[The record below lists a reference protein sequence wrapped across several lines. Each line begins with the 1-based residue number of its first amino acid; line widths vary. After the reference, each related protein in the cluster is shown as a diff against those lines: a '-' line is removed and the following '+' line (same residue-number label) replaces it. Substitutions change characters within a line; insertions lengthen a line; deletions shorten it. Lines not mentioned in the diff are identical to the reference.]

1 MFHLG
6 GRKKPAFGSLEVR
19 RVSGYRKHAQ
29 SKRNLRK
36 SMKLILNIY
45 IYIYISK
52 FLLWGKHFE
61 DGSCCYSEFPFQG
74 IVFPIPQ
81 EEPPGQTH
89 LQSSGTNFCRCVSQS
104 LPPLRCRARGAWSR
118 LRPHQQHGV
127 FWLAYML
134 PMGTRVFHRVSNIK
148 DTCAV
153 LCNLSVNQHTQ

>member
-6 GRKKPAFGSLEVR
+6 GRKKTAFGSLEVR

-36 SMKLILNIY
+36 SMKLMLNIS
-45 IYIYISK
+45 IYIYIS
-52 FLLWGKHFE
+52 
-61 DGSCCYSEFPFQG
+61 CCEKTLRRWYSEFPFQG
-74 IVFPIPQ
+74 ILFPIPQ
-81 EEPPGQTH
+81 QEPPGQTH
-89 LQSSGTNFCRCVSQS
+89 LQSSGANFCRCVSQS
-104 LPPLRCRARGAWSR
+104 LPPLRCGAMGAWSR

-153 LCNLSVNQHTQ
+153 LCNLCLNQHTQ